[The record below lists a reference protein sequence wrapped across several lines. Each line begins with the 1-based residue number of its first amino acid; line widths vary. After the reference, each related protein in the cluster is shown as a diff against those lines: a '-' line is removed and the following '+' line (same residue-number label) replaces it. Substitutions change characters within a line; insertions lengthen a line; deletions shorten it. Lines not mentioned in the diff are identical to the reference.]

1 MAFKMNGMNFGNNM
15 GNLAGGQIGAGNQL
29 TRRPLGFPK
38 NGENNEESN
47 SNSKP
52 KYTTKTKTGRNLFG
66 QKRTVTKY
74 FDPETGKKVGKKVQV
89 TKKDGTKKMYKD
101 RHGNWSDEK
110 TKRVNTGLT
119 REGGIGKIREAKG
132 YFDTPSEKATTT
144 AAVKPGRI
152 EHAASKPELKEFVKK
167 DPETGDDKLASYRE
181 AWDDDRFKVEG
192 GKRTDKFGN
201 VYSDDEEGYK
211 QFETASKQYWSD
223 MAEKTKNE
231 ELRRDTQ
238 TGKMDSAMPKKKRGY
253 RMKGS
258 SFKNYKK
265 GYYGAK

>member
-15 GNLAGGQIGAGNQL
+15 VNLAGGQIGAGNQL

-119 REGGIGKIREAKG
+119 REGGVGKIREKKG
-132 YFDTPSEKATTT
+132 YFDAPAEEATTT

-167 DPETGDDKLASYRE
+167 DPETGGDRLASYKE

-201 VYSDDEEGYK
+201 V
-211 QFETASKQYWSD
+211 
-223 MAEKTKNE
+223 AEKTKNE